1 MTDFYIATYI
11 LMVTFTI
18 LVPFYLAGR
27 LWFAF
32 SPFAINYY
40 SKERANWYNDWN
52 TQRFLIVLNLFL
64 VSLSLSF
71 FWGGKILEDIH
82 AEKIDF
88 TQILFYII
96 LQILAVILFEV
107 KMEHPFK
114 PIQAFKKFKK
124 NSYSERFEF
133 REKQDAADKIEHHS
147 NELKREFLKVGTKI
161 SNELN
166 NQQIILSETNE
177 LAKHNNNILQESDFA
192 FEIKKNPNMVIDD
205 ILRDYFISKDSERV
219 LSDFLLRKKNSG
231 KILFTKPARNGV
243 SVQPILDFFSTFTN
257 VMESC
262 KSGTIT
268 QAETCKIINAVTSAK
283 DRLGNIAEEPINSRN
298 LSKYL
303 SNSDV
308 QDDI

>member
-1 MTDFYIATYI
+1 
-11 LMVTFTI
+11 MVTFTI

-192 FEIKKNPNMVIDD
+192 FEIKKNPNMLIDD
-205 ILRDYFISKDSERV
+205 ILGDYFISKDSERV
-219 LSDFLLRKKNSG
+219 LS
-231 KILFTKPARNGV
+231 A
-243 SVQPILDFFSTFTN
+243 FTN

-268 QAETCKIINAVTSAK
+268 PAETCKIINAVTSAK

>member
-1 MTDFYIATYI
+1 MTDIYIATYI

-147 NELKREFLKVGTKI
+147 NELKRELLKVGTKI

-177 LAKHNNNILQESDFA
+177 LAKHNNIILQESDFA

-205 ILRDYFISKDSERV
+205 ILRDYFISKDSERD
-219 LSDFLLRKKNSG
+219 LMIGN
-231 KILFTKPARNGV
+231 IIPPARAVLLGV
-243 SVQPILDFFSTFTN
+243 AGAKIKSTPTK
-257 VMESC
+257 E
-262 KSGTIT
+262 
-268 QAETCKIINAVTSAK
+268 
-283 DRLGNIAEEPINSRN
+283 
-298 LSKYL
+298 
-303 SNSDV
+303 
-308 QDDI
+308 